1 MTVFYWLFRF
11 MLGLFFILYGINNLY
26 QANDTKEKAML
37 HLGVMQKVI
46 GQYVPQIKSLNFE
59 EYKSKVFK
67 IAQNVDLAYIYG
79 GLLLAFGLSFGKTFT
94 LIAVVL
100 DAIMV
105 ASPRIYQDDFG
116 FSTGMAYL
124 ALIGITAHA

>member
-1 MTVFYWLFRF
+1 
-11 MLGLFFILYGINNLY
+11 
-26 QANDTKEKAML
+26 
-37 HLGVMQKVI
+37 MQKVI

-105 ASPRIYQDDFG
+105 ASPRIYQDDSG

-124 ALIGITAHA
+124 ALIGITAPA